1 VRCLE
6 FGTAATADL
15 LAAAYTDGE
24 LVLFDTASGEVK
36 MRGVAAFA
44 HLLTCSQDGSK
55 LATADPSGT
64 IQIFQFDTL
73 QLLYR
78 INSIE
83 PGIQDLTFSGD
94 GQHLLDVRG
103 SRGRIWGPTV
113 LVGQAGG
120 GAIAGKPQEV
130 TLKPVEDVVLIT
142 SIACPDTADVFFC
155 GKEDGSVY
163 LFDIETGLPI
173 STLFTH
179 ARGVQIASLQ
189 YHRQSKTITSV
200 DTSGRLII
208 HRLASQGKTTTAS
221 EVLLDHRA
229 DFSVGQVLSR
239 PDLDRILVC
248 SADSDELWS
257 ISGCKLINKLFYPQR
272 EAAAYQWANHPLS
285 PSQLLLVT
293 RTSLHIHDWTSL
305 QPLTSP
311 DGISLSQPIPPN
323 LSPRCI
329 RPILNNTLLAVLSS
343 DPGRPLSH
351 THLLLLQISSLL
363 PSSSPQLPPVTSLPN
378 LSSSAIHLVGH
389 LGDRLVFLQHGNWI
403 STLDASPSEEEG
415 GGREKVNFHFFFPA
429 DWMST
434 ANHLCVM
441 IEVTKRGD
449 VLLVKRDEVAVV
461 RRGLMRAEFAG
472 GGERGG
478 YPKAAV

>member
-1 VRCLE
+1 MLARRIQARDGRSVR
-6 FGTAATADL
+6 
-15 LAAAYTDGE
+15 
-24 LVLFDTASGEVK
+24 
-36 MRGVAAFA
+36 
-44 HLLTCSQDGSK
+44 
-55 LATADPSGT
+55 T

-83 PGIQDLTFSGD
+83 PGIQDFTFSGD

-113 LVGQAGG
+113 LVGQGGGG
-120 GAIAGKPQEV
+120 GAMAGKPQEV
-130 TLKPVEDVVLIT
+130 TLEPVEDVVLIT

-179 ARGVQIASLQ
+179 AHGVQIASLQ
-189 YHRQSKTITSV
+189 YHRQSRTITSV
-200 DTSGRLII
+200 DTSGRLMI
-208 HRLASQGKTTTAS
+208 HRPSSQGRATTAS

-239 PDLDRILVC
+239 PDLDRVLVC

-272 EAAAYQWANHPLS
+272 EAAAYQWANHPLD
-285 PSQLLLVT
+285 PGRLLLVT
-293 RTSLHIHDWTSL
+293 RASLHIHDWASL
-305 QPLTSP
+305 RALTSP
-311 DGISLSQPIPPN
+311 DGIPLSHPIPAN

-329 RPILNNTLLAVLSS
+329 RPVLDSTLLAVLSS

-351 THLLLLQISSLL
+351 THLLLLRISSLV
-363 PSSSPQLPPVTSLPN
+363 PSCPVLPPVTSHPDLT
-378 LSSSAIHLVGH
+378 SSAIHLVGH
-389 LGDRLVFLQHGNWI
+389 LGDRLVFLQHGHWI
-403 STLDASPSEEEG
+403 STLDPPPTTTPASEG
-415 GGREKVNFHFFFPA
+415 TGRVNFHFFFPA

-461 RRGLMRAEFAG
+461 RRGLMRAEFVG
-472 GGERGG
+472 GGGDRRRGEL
-478 YPKAAV
+478 PFPL